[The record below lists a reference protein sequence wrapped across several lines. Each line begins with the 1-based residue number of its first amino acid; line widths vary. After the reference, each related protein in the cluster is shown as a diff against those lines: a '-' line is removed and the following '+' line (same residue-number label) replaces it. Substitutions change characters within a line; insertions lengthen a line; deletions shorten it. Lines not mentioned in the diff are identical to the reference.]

1 MTDQEIRLECL
12 RIARPDGVM
21 NPAGYEI
28 VERARVFL
36 AFVTETVEA
45 KRGPGRPRKIADKP

>member
-12 RIARPDGVM
+12 KLARPDGVLDPDG
-21 NPAGYEI
+21 NKI

-36 AFVTETVEA
+36 AFVTETAEA